1 MDMNNVLTLIGSY
14 GFPIIACI
22 AMFVTQY
29 REREQNRKHMEA
41 ITNSHKEE
49 VAQLDAVIRNNT
61 TALLRL
67 VEKMEEK

>member
-1 MDMNNVLTLIGSY
+1 MDMNNVLTLVGSY

-22 AMFVTQY
+22 AMFVAQY
-29 REREQNRKHMEA
+29 RERDQNRKHMET
-41 ITNSHKEE
+41 ITASHKEE
-49 VAQLDAVIRNNT
+49 VAQMDAVIQNNT